1 MIHRN
6 SVRVALLV
14 AVVATIGCDR
24 VTKHIA
30 SAALTGGDVR
40 SYLSDTVRLEYVE
53 NAGGFLGLG
62 ANLPD
67 AWRTTLFTTVTG
79 VILLAMAVVA
89 VRSRWQG
96 WPLIGVCLVLAGGAS
111 NWVDRALRGSVVD
124 FMNVGVGPLRSGV
137 FNVADAAIMLG
148 VAVLALTKLR
158 AGHSAPGSATGS
170 GQGGAVRPPG

>member
-1 MIHRN
+1 MIHRI

-14 AVVATIGCDR
+14 AVVSTIGCDR

-30 SAALTGGDVR
+30 SVALAGGDVR
-40 SYLSDTVRLEYVE
+40 SYFADTIRLEYVE
-53 NAGGFLGLG
+53 NTGGFLGLG

-67 AWRTTLFTTVTG
+67 AWRTMLFTTVTG
-79 VILLAMAVVA
+79 VILLAMAA

-96 WPLIGVCLVLAGGAS
+96 WLLIGVCLVLAGGAS
-111 NWVDRALRGSVVD
+111 NWFDRVLRGSVVG
-124 FMNVGVGPLRSGV
+124 FMNIGVGRLRTGV

-158 AGHSAPGSATGS
+158 ADHS
-170 GQGGAVRPPG
+170 GQARLLGQANAGR